1 MFVSASHT
9 PAAVSAKVCTSEVL
23 GNVSVF
29 GACLLKLD
37 GVQFRTFCPASC
49 VGRSATAGLGTQFS
63 FPDTNA
69 LAASGH
75 CITGISCEA

>member
-1 MFVSASHT
+1 MSEGPCRQGEARAKFVSASRT
-9 PAAVSAKVCTSEVL
+9 PTAIGAKVCTSEVL

-49 VGRSATAGLGTQFS
+49 VGRSPTAGLGTQFS
-63 FPDTNA
+63 SFLIPM
-69 LAASGH
+69 H
-75 CITGISCEA
+75 

>member
-1 MFVSASHT
+1 MSEGPCRQGEARAKFVSASHT
-9 PAAVSAKVCTSEVL
+9 PTAIGAKVCTSEVL

-49 VGRSATAGLGTQFS
+49 VGRSPTAGLGTQFS
-63 FPDTNA
+63 SFLIP
-69 LAASGH
+69 GH
-75 CITGISCEA
+75 